1 MAKIRISTPLLIGLL
16 LAAFIV
22 VSLLFRIFLPYGD
35 IFVGDDIKY
44 ASNDA
49 YYYMRLVDNLSHHFP
64 NLTQFDPYFLYPG
77 GNIVTSLPTFHWIT
91 AILAWMGG
99 AGHPTQNIIDLIG
112 VYLPAILGALLVIP
126 VFFIGRTLFNKW
138 VGVLAAGL
146 IAVLPGE
153 LLSRS
158 MLGAGDNPVAEV
170 FFTTTAL
177 MFLILAVKAAVQ
189 NQLSFSHIFKGDW
202 KVMRKP
208 LIYSAL
214 AGVFLGF
221 YLTTWQGALI
231 FVFIVVLYYIIQF
244 IINHLKRKSSDYL
257 CIVGFVT
264 LLLALIMLLINPMSS
279 DVTLAMVFALLVPP
293 VLWGISKLISSRGFK
308 EYFYPVMLAVIGALA
323 VVVVYF
329 GAQGIFNTL
338 LAKFNFVFFPTGSSA
353 ITTLEMT
360 PMLTPQENIFTT
372 NVAWGNFSTNIFIAP
387 WWLLFG
393 IGAAAIC
400 AYLLHLNNRE
410 GNGASLLVFFFIT
423 AVIMIVLT
431 ATQMPNQYSLLDD
444 QVKFIPGVAII
455 SMGVLFYTLIKRGQE
470 QRWYISALWV
480 VAMIA
485 TLSLLIVFTTY
496 SNIRYLAL
504 IPLAILVYILF
515 KQSEGDEQLRLFL
528 IWSLVI
534 LIIPMIQRRFQ
545 YYLAVNFAVL
555 SAYLSWQIIWLAG
568 VKKLIKQPEDEGKKE
583 LGRPEVLQEQDYY
596 TILGVGKNAD
606 FTTIKKAYR
615 RLMQDY
621 QSGQEQKD
629 AAAKKWMKE
638 INKAYET
645 LTNPRLRASYDSSRR
660 KGSEK
665 KSVKSKKKGQGL
677 KLYYVNTILAIIV
690 VFLFV
695 FCPSISQA
703 QAQSQV
709 VSYALSDSWQ
719 AALLWMKD
727 NTPYPMGD
735 PEAYYRYY
743 DVPPPGEE
751 FEYPDSAY
759 AVTAWWDY
767 GYWIIRV
774 AQRIPNS
781 NPSQSPGYIRNV
793 ASFFLSQDKAAA
805 DALRQELKS
814 RYIIADYEIIAG
826 KYWAMLNWAG
836 LDQEKYIPTFYIEQE
851 GMIYPRQV
859 FSIDYYRTLV
869 VRLFNFNGQ
878 GAPGGTAVVI
888 TYQEALDVNGII
900 FKLVVDAQE
909 FVSYQDALN
918 FVNTQNSNYKYE
930 IVGVDPFTSPIP
942 LEPVEGY
949 QLVYSSPT
957 SNNATPEIKIFE
969 YIWDD

>member
-1 MAKIRISTPLLIGLL
+1 MTKFRISTPLLIGLL

-22 VSLLFRIFLPYGD
+22 ISLLFRILLPYGD

-49 YYYMRLVDNLSHHFP
+49 YYYMRLVDNLSHNFP
-64 NLTQFDPYFLYPG
+64 QLTQFDPYFLYPG

-112 VYLPAILGALLVIP
+112 VYLPAILGALTVIP
-126 VFFIGRTLFNKW
+126 VFFIGKTLFNKW

-146 IAVLPGE
+146 IAILPGE

-177 MFLILAVKAAVQ
+177 MFLILAVKTAVQ
-189 NQLSFSHIFKGDW
+189 NQLSFAHIFKGDW

-208 LIYSAL
+208 LIYSVL
-214 AGVFLGF
+214 AGLFLGF

-231 FVFIVVLYYIIQF
+231 FVFIIIIYYIIQF

-264 LLLALIMLLINPMSS
+264 FLLALIMLLINPMST
-279 DVTLAMVFALLVPP
+279 DVTLAMVIALFVPP

-308 EYFYPVMLAVIGALA
+308 EYLYPVTLAVIGGLA

-329 GAQGIFNTL
+329 AAQGMFNTL
-338 LAKFNFVFFPTGSSA
+338 VAKFNFVFFPTGSSA
-353 ITTLEMT
+353 TTTLEMT
-360 PMLTPQENIFTT
+360 PMLLPQENIYTT

-387 WWLLFG
+387 WWLIFG
-393 IGAAAIC
+393 VGAAAIC
-400 AYLLHLNNRE
+400 AYLLHLNSSN
-410 GNGASLLVFFFIT
+410 GNGASLLVFFIIT
-423 AVIMIVLT
+423 AVIMIILT
-431 ATQMPNQYSLLDD
+431 ATQMPNEYNLLDD

-455 SMGVLFYTLIKRGQE
+455 SMGILFYSLIKRGQE
-470 QRWYISALWV
+470 QPWYISVLWV
-480 VAMIA
+480 VAMLV

-496 SNIRYLAL
+496 SNIRYLSL

-515 KQSEGDEQLRLFL
+515 KQSEGDEHLRLFL

-555 SAYLSWQIIWLAG
+555 SAYLSWQVIWLAG
-568 VKKLIKQPEDEGKKE
+568 IKKLIKQPEEEGKKE
-583 LGRPEVLQEQDYY
+583 FGRPEAPKEQDYY
-596 TILGVGKNAD
+596 AILGVGKNANYS
-606 FTTIKKAYR
+606 TIKKAYR

-621 QSGQEQKD
+621 RSDQEQQD
-629 AAAKKWMKE
+629 AEARERLKE

-665 KSVKSKKKGQGL
+665 KGVKSRKQGRGL
-677 KLYYVNTILAIIV
+677 KLYYVNTILAIII

-709 VSYALSDSWQ
+709 VNYAISDSWQ
-719 AALLWMKD
+719 AAMLWMKD
-727 NTPYPMGD
+727 NTPDPMGD
-735 PEAYYRYY
+735 PEAYYKYY
-743 DVPPPGEE
+743 YALPPGEE
-751 FEYPDSAY
+751 FEYPESAY

-767 GYWIIRV
+767 GYWIIRI
-774 AQRIPNS
+774 AQRIPNT
-781 NPSQSPGYIRNV
+781 NPSQSPGPIRNV
-793 ASFFLSQDKAAA
+793 ASFFLSQDKATA
-805 DALRQELKS
+805 DTLRQELNS
-814 RYIIADYEIIAG
+814 RYIIADSEMPLG

-836 LDQEKYIPTFYIEQE
+836 LDQEKYIPTFYIEQD
-851 GMIYPRQV
+851 GMVYPTQV
-859 FSIDYYRTLV
+859 YSLEYYRTLI
-869 VRLFNFNGQ
+869 VRLYNFNGQ
-878 GAPGGTAVVI
+878 ASPGGTAVVV
-888 TYQEALDVNGII
+888 TYQDARDINGIL

-918 FVNTQNSNYKYE
+918 FVNTQDTNYKYE
-930 IVGVDPFTSPIP
+930 IVGVDPFVSPIP
-942 LEPVEGY
+942 VEPVEGY
-949 QLVYSSPT
+949 QLVYVSPT

-969 YIWDD
+969 YIGEN